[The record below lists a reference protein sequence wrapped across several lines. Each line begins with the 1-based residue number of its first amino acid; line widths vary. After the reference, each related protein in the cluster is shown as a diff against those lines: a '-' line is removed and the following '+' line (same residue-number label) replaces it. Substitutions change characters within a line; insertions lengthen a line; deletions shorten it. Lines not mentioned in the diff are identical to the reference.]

1 MSQRILIT
9 GGTGFIGRALCKEL
23 LARGHSLTVYSRQKP
38 EAVTAVCG
46 AVEATADLNL
56 LKAHVGFDVVFNLA
70 GEGIADK
77 RWSDARKQALLDS
90 RVAVTQTLVNVIRTW
105 RNLPGVLISGSAVGY
120 YGDQGERL
128 VTEDT
133 PPHPEFT
140 HKLCADWEQAT
151 LSLEADAVRTCLS
164 RTGVVVGKGGGFLQR
179 MVLPFKLGLGGRLG
193 SGRQYMPWVHRDDV
207 VACLIWMME
216 SEQAEGPYNVVS
228 PAPRDK
234 CRVHPHLGR
243 SVAPTRLVPGARTRV
258 KGGARRNGRLAPDGP
273 ECGACKA
280 SGRRIHISLSKPEA
294 RIRGERVTLT
304 FFLKSVDTT
313 PGLT

>member
-23 LARGHSLTVYSRQKP
+23 LAKGHSLTVYSRQKP
-38 EAVTAVCG
+38 EVVTAVCG

-140 HKLCADWEQAT
+140 HKLCADWEQAA

-228 PAPRDK
+228 PAPVTNAEFTRTLAEVLHRPALFPAPAPVLK
-234 CRVHPHLGR
+234 AVLGEMAGLLLTGQNAVPAR
-243 SVAPTRLVPGARTRV
+243 LQAEGFTFRYPNLKPALRESVSR
-258 KGGARRNGRLAPDGP
+258 
-273 ECGACKA
+273 
-280 SGRRIHISLSKPEA
+280 
-294 RIRGERVTLT
+294 
-304 FFLKSVDTT
+304 
-313 PGLT
+313 

>member
-140 HKLCADWEQAT
+140 HKLCADWEQAA

-228 PAPRDK
+228 PAPVTNAEFTRTLAEVLHRPALFPAPAPVLK
-234 CRVHPHLGR
+234 AVLGEMAGLLLTGQNAVPAR
-243 SVAPTRLVPGARTRV
+243 LQAEGFTFRYPNLKPALEVSVSR
-258 KGGARRNGRLAPDGP
+258 
-273 ECGACKA
+273 
-280 SGRRIHISLSKPEA
+280 
-294 RIRGERVTLT
+294 
-304 FFLKSVDTT
+304 
-313 PGLT
+313 